1 MRVPPTRIT
10 LGHSSA
16 FECLIFIFYTSSKLV
31 YTYFTRSLKLSV
43 YDKKHTKFAH
53 ATFLHIIRNMRE
65 ALSFALKLG
74 YMIAGP
80 LIALALGGR
89 LADNTFG
96 TSPIFLLVGIGLSLM
111 ITTYIVYKE
120 ISKIG

>member
-1 MRVPPTRIT
+1 
-10 LGHSSA
+10 
-16 FECLIFIFYTSSKLV
+16 
-31 YTYFTRSLKLSV
+31 
-43 YDKKHTKFAH
+43 
-53 ATFLHIIRNMRE
+53 MRE